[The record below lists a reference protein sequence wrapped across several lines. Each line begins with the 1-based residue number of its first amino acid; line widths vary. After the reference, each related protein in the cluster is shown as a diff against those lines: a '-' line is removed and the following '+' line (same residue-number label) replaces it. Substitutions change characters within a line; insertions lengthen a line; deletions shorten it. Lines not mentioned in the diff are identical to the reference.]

1 MLIKDKDILSDEKK
15 DISIKQVK
23 KPRIKKENMHA
34 AWGDIFDY
42 YIRGITEK
50 YLRFHGRASRLE
62 FWGFF
67 LVSGLLF
74 LVLSALGNYAEIPML
89 AYYYAAAT
97 AIPALAVTAR
107 RLHDVNKNAFLYLG
121 IFVLTVISA
130 FVIGW
135 WALIPVLFWT
145 IVLIR
150 ILSMETD
157 ISIGLYGAAEESD
170 EIYGEDNIRIIRK
183 FRFLAIFLTCLI
195 LALSFVRFDDWS
207 RQAQFMAT
215 NDAIMER
222 IATDGKKANMSEEQI
237 KAAQK
242 LMAQTLKSWTGKTVQ
257 ESDIND
263 AITKSL
269 KMIQETKAQ

>member
-15 DISIKQVK
+15 DVNIKQVK

-34 AWGDIFDY
+34 AWGDAFDY

-50 YLRFHGRASRLE
+50 YLRFRGRASRLE

-74 LVLSALGNYAEIPML
+74 LLLSALGNYAEIPML
-89 AYYYAAAT
+89 AYYYAMAT
-97 AIPALAVTAR
+97 AIPAVAVTAR
-107 RLHDVNKNAFLYLG
+107 RLHDVNKNALVYLG

-130 FVIGW
+130 VIIGW
-135 WALIPVLFWT
+135 WALIPILLWT
-145 IVLIR
+145 VVLIR
-150 ILSMETD
+150 MLSMETD
-157 ISIGLYGAAEESD
+157 ISEGLYGAADESD

-183 FRFLAIFLTCLI
+183 FRFLAIFFTGLI

-215 NDAIMER
+215 NDAIMEK
-222 IATDGKKANMSEEQI
+222 IAEDGRKANMSEAQI

-242 LMAQTLKSWTGKTVQ
+242 LMTQTLKSWTGKTVQ
-257 ESDIND
+257 ENDITE
-263 AITKSL
+263 AIAKSL